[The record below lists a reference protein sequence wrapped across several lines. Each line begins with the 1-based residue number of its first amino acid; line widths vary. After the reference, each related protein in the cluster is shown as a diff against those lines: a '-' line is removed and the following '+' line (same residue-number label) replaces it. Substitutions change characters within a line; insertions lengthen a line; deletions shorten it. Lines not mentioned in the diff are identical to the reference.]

1 MHADNGNTE
10 LSIWIVPSIVRR
22 EREGLT
28 GIARKE
34 EVVHQTMGEDVDIFD
49 RDATAFEE
57 EGTKDNPI
65 VILSNERSRIVGIS
79 LPDDAFCRYFV
90 LEEGKIMHDPVT
102 NNYLV
107 LRKVDDAAV
116 DQQIESVDKELG
128 EPKAGE

>member
-79 LPDDAFCRYFV
+79 LPVSFSLKA
-90 LEEGKIMHDPVT
+90 L
-102 NNYLV
+102 
-107 LRKVDDAAV
+107 AALQLG
-116 DQQIESVDKELG
+116 DQRPLQLF
-128 EPKAGE
+128 AG